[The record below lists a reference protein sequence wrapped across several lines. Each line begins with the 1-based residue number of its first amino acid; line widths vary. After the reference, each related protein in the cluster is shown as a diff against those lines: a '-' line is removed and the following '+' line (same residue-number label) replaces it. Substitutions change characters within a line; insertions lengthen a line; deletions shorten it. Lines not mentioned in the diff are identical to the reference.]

1 MTYATNPGS
10 CGKSKPQH
18 GPRRWRIR
26 LIDRSKDRCTSP
38 SSSLRGVINQPKVVG
53 EATPTTK
60 DVTKPIAAGPVK
72 VRGVM
77 IDGVEQDSSEI

>member
-1 MTYATNPGS
+1 
-10 CGKSKPQH
+10 
-18 GPRRWRIR
+18 
-26 LIDRSKDRCTSP
+26 
-38 SSSLRGVINQPKVVG
+38 VVG